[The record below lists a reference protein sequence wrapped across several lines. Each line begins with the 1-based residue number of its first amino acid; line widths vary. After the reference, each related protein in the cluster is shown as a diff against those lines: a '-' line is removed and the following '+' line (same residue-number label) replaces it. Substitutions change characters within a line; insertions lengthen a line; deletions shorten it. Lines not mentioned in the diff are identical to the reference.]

1 METVWILTVA
11 LFVNGESQVQHQQR
25 FADLDQCIQVSRQWV
40 REHAERPDRDPAE
53 HITASCSPAKG
64 NIDK

>member
-1 METVWILTVA
+1 MNIIWTMTVA
-11 LFVNGESQVQHQQR
+11 LFINGESQVKHQQQ

-53 HITASCSPAKG
+53 HITVSCSPANG
-64 NIDK
+64 TMDK